1 MCLKRVLHNNSEYV
15 PLCERDITP
24 LLPRLTIVLGRD
36 YAALLVFAGE
46 NDGTEPCGPGLWEH

>member
-1 MCLKRVLHNNSEYV
+1 MRLKCTLHNNSEYV
-15 PLCERDITP
+15 PLWERDIAP

-46 NDGTEPCGPGLWEH
+46 NGGTEPCGPGLREH